1 VFLYG
6 SPVKS
11 EIEVARREVENK
23 VRPFEYRQLEYKKY
37 GKKYLKKQQ
46 LSGDAIAQL
55 AYQVR
60 YGIIICK
67 RRA

>member
-1 VFLYG
+1 
-6 SPVKS
+6 
-11 EIEVARREVENK
+11 VENK